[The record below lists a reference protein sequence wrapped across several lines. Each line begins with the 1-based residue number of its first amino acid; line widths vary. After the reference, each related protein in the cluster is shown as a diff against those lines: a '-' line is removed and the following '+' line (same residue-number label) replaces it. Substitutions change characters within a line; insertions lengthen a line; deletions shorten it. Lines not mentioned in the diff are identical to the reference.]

1 VRHVAAHSPVCIPP
15 IKSLPSVTRS
25 PLFSLSAV
33 CLHAWVAPLTCA
45 LCSVGT
51 CTICTFTRVSIA
63 IPPGS
68 HFPNRRAGG
77 PAPRYLPVSAPL
89 LAFQRHEH
97 PTVPSWPV
105 WVAPPSCPECRCEGR
120 GGICSPYSQVKT
132 TIRPGCSSR
141 ASLRHRWHSHSWLCS
156 AQRATEA
163 VTKIPTDFRE
173 DQLRGAK
180 TAFLVL
186 AAMLAASNVGY
197 AQQFR
202 LPNAGQL
209 ERARHTQPIAPSR
222 PNKPPK
228 SSSTRIGFLWENWVV
243 VMNVGLSA

>member
-1 VRHVAAHSPVCIPP
+1 MRHVAAHSLVCIPP
-15 IKSLPSVTRS
+15 LKSLPAATCS

-68 HFPNRRAGG
+68 HFPNQRPGE
-77 PAPRYLPVSAPL
+77 PAPSYLPVSRQL

-97 PTVPSWPV
+97 PTVPPCSAAFLSRVPV
-105 WVAPPSCPECRCEGR
+105 RGR

-132 TIRPGCSSR
+132 SIRSGCSSR

-156 AQRATEA
+156 VQRATDA
-163 VTKIPTDFRE
+163 VRKIPTDFRE
-173 DQLRGAK
+173 DQ
-180 TAFLVL
+180 
-186 AAMLAASNVGY
+186 
-197 AQQFR
+197 
-202 LPNAGQL
+202 
-209 ERARHTQPIAPSR
+209 
-222 PNKPPK
+222 
-228 SSSTRIGFLWENWVV
+228 
-243 VMNVGLSA
+243 